1 MRLLIAVGETPAED
15 TPPPAVAALLAV
27 ATEIRVMSPSL
38 VGPLQW
44 LAGDVDKARRIADD
58 RPTDMLGR
66 LGPADASVTGVRGD
80 ELAGTALADT
90 LRDFEA
96 DHAMLLAAPDDTLWH
111 RRRVL
116 ERLLDDYGL
125 SVTIVLV

>member
-44 LAGDVDKARRIADD
+44 LDGDVDEARRIADD
-58 RPTDMLGR
+58 RLTDMLGR

-80 ELAGTALADT
+80 ELAGTALAGA

-96 DHAMLLAAPDDTLWH
+96 DHATA
-111 RRRVL
+111 
-116 ERLLDDYGL
+116 
-125 SVTIVLV
+125 I